1 MDDRGHFRM
10 FPTAILAESASVF
23 SGKTERKTE
32 RVSKDVRPTRGDP
45 IPTDPWKAQPQIQMI
60 YIYSIIIIHAV
71 IIVCSFAE
79 CNTFELILKDNYVSY
94 YCVLFVI
101 IIFLM
106 FLVQQRFNSETPSLH
121 RSESLR
127 ISELLASHLLQLD
140 AVPLT
145 GANGGSFPQWIPRN
159 PKKSQGFLQ
168 INWG

>member
-1 MDDRGHFRM
+1 MGEFFRHF
-10 FPTAILAESASVF
+10 EVQ
-23 SGKTERKTE
+23 G
-32 RVSKDVRPTRGDP
+32 
-45 IPTDPWKAQPQIQMI
+45 
-60 YIYSIIIIHAV
+60 SIIIIHAV

-101 IIFLM
+101 IIFL
-106 FLVQQRFNSETPSLH
+106 SETPSLH

-145 GANGGSFPQWIPRN
+145 GPEPSWCPNGSVLTEDHFPNGSHEIPIF
-159 PKKSQGFLQ
+159 SQENCRSTGVRSITTYPILLGKGGD
-168 INWG
+168 IIL